1 VGDEEVCC
9 VHCGKIRCDE
19 QWRVGG
25 GKGEGVKEGV
35 RVVQLKYKSLRWIHV
50 SQCMRIAFAEPGH
63 VRQDSE
69 TEGQRTDE
77 GMCLLQ
83 TEREGKG

>member
-1 VGDEEVCC
+1 
-9 VHCGKIRCDE
+9 
-19 QWRVGG
+19 
-25 GKGEGVKEGV
+25 
-35 RVVQLKYKSLRWIHV
+35 
-50 SQCMRIAFAEPGH
+50 MRIAFAEPGH

-69 TEGQRTDE
+69 TDGQRTDE